1 MNHFDVDHTVLPFKA
16 HYRNRATAEE
26 LATAFS
32 RLSYRM
38 PEYFTVL
45 PDKSREGY
53 WYVTNEFDPRLATN
67 QLPSV

>member
-1 MNHFDVDHTVLPFKA
+1 MNYFDPNHIVTPFKA
-16 HYRNRATAEE
+16 VYRNKATAEE

-45 PDKSREGY
+45 PDKLRKGY
-53 WYVTNEFDPRLATN
+53 WYVSNEFDPRLAIN
-67 QLPSV
+67 